1 MSYTALKSIFYKLV
15 LVLYFYSGNP
25 VSADSALDGSYKSE
39 FLMRMNMVVYQ
50 GNYKCPRE
58 VPIKIILRVVGNQ
71 LSGSIENTHEKCS
84 DWQNASISGS
94 IDDEGNFLKTKF
106 THKDKI
112 YGRREDAYKIEGNIL
127 SEMTLKSKSRQF
139 WKDKQ
144 FKATKFNEFGL

>member
-1 MSYTALKSIFYKLV
+1 MSYSALKSIFYKLV

-25 VSADSALDGSYKSE
+25 ASAESTLDGSYKSE
-39 FLMRMNMVVYQ
+39 FMMRMNMVVYQ

-71 LSGSIENTHEKCS
+71 LSGSIENTHEQCS

-94 IDDEGNFLKTKF
+94 IDGEGNFLKTKF
-106 THKDKI
+106 IHKDKI

-144 FKATKFNEFGL
+144 FKATKFNEFGI

>member
-1 MSYTALKSIFYKLV
+1 MSFSALKSIFYKLV
-15 LVLYFYSGNP
+15 LVLYFHSGNP
-25 VSADSALDGSYKSE
+25 ASAESTLDGSYKSE
-39 FLMRMNMVVYQ
+39 FMMRMNMVVYQ

-58 VPIKIILRVVGNQ
+58 VPIKIILRVVGDQ
-71 LSGSIENTHEKCS
+71 LSGSIENTHKQCNN
-84 DWQNASISGS
+84 WQNASISGS

-106 THKDKI
+106 IHKDKI